1 MTSHPFYFFPYI
13 DFVEASHRYVYI
25 KLNSYIIKI
34 VKKNFMCIKTL
45 YFSIYDRSFL
55 SYCFS
60 MASDYNYNNPKKKKL
75 FV

>member
-1 MTSHPFYFFPYI
+1 MTSHPFYFYSHI
-13 DFVEASHRYVYI
+13 DFVKASHRYV

-34 VKKNFMCIKTL
+34 VKKKTL

-60 MASDYNYNNPKKKKL
+60 MASDYNYNNPKKKEEFL